1 MSTRTA
7 TKNHNGATLETTR
20 IDHAKIVDIR
30 MDCNGRYHFDVAEPV
45 NGLFDMGGVGYRT
58 QADAKRSALEQGYT
72 HFVDNNNRIQKI
84 RVKTAF

>member
-1 MSTRTA
+1 MIMMNRA
-7 TKNHNGATLETTR
+7 KNHNSATLETTR
-20 IDHAKIVDIR
+20 IDRAKIVDIR
-30 MDCNGRYHFDVAEPV
+30 MDCTGRYHWDSVELS
-45 NGLFDMGGVGYRT
+45 NGLFNMGGVGYRT